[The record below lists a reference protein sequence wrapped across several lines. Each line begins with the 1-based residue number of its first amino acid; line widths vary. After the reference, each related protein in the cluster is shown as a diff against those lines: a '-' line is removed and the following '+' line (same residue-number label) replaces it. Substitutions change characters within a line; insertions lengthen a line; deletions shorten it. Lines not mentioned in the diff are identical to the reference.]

1 MTWNIGY
8 LLFFFALNIIKSFWH
23 PKFRRIDVI
32 YSYFSKN
39 TIKLKIIIRLKKMES
54 NHYYHSL
61 QFVYRFLII
70 EGLVV

>member
-23 PKFRRIDVI
+23 HKFRRIDVI

-39 TIKLKIIIRLKKMES
+39 TLKLKIIIRLKKKW
-54 NHYYHSL
+54 N
-61 QFVYRFLII
+61 LII
-70 EGLVV
+70 IIIVFNLYIVF